1 MSENA
6 IFANDIGLLADGAPT
21 YVTAGLN
28 NMEFN
33 GTVDVK
39 LANGAQEGTYRSNM
53 GMNYLFGT
61 PTPISDH

>member
-6 IFANDIGLLADGAPT
+6 IFANDIGLLADGALT
-21 YVTAGLN
+21 YVTAGPN

-39 LANGAQEGTYRSNM
+39 LANGEQVGTYSNNM

-61 PTPISDH
+61 PIPISDH